1 MELVSDSTESSNGT
15 NWMTE
20 LGVEQAVEIP
30 RPTAGETIF
39 HKMRNLLNSIH
50 VSTGVI
56 QQQLQGFHLEDF
68 GRVADMLD
76 AHSSNLGWYLSQD
89 PKGKKIPTFLGR
101 LSQGLLAQHLLTVTE
116 LNALQANL
124 EQLECLL
131 AAGQGSNRA
140 GGFKDTAKFAV
151 LLDEVI
157 ALHQEE
163 LDRLNIRVVRNYQP
177 VQDGI
182 MEVNAL
188 LPILLHI
195 VRTALNAMRAM
206 PGRSHCLTLQVLAC
220 PDREQFVRI
229 QVADTGVGIPVD
241 LLTQVLSL
249 PSTQPKSG
257 LFLPNLY
264 ASNLAAK
271 ALGGALRIWSE
282 GAQQGTSLTLDL
294 PVIHME
300 GNR

>member
-1 MELVSDSTESSNGT
+1 MKTDLEAVQTVETPRSAEGES
-15 NWMTE
+15 
-20 LGVEQAVEIP
+20 L
-30 RPTAGETIF
+30 F
-39 HKMRNLLNSIH
+39 HKMRNILNSIH

-56 QQQLQGFHLEDF
+56 HQQLRDFHLEDF

-76 AHSSNLGWYLSQD
+76 AHSTNLGWYLSQD
-89 PKGKKIPTFLGR
+89 PKGKKIPNFLGR
-101 LSQGLLAQHLLTVTE
+101 LSQGLVDKHLLTVHE
-116 LNALQANL
+116 LNALQTKL

-131 AAGQGSNRA
+131 ATGQGSSRV

-163 LDRLNIRVVRNYQP
+163 LDRLGVQVVRNYQA

-182 MEVNAL
+182 MDVNAL
-188 LPILLHI
+188 LPILLQI
-195 VRTALNAMRAM
+195 VRTAINAMRDL
-206 PGRSHCLTLQVLAC
+206 PDRSHCLTLHILGC
-220 PDREQFVRI
+220 PDRQQFVRI
-229 QVADTGVGIPVD
+229 QVEDTGVGIPVD
-241 LLTQVLSL
+241 MLTQVVSL
-249 PSTQPKSG
+249 PASQPRPG
-257 LFLPNLY
+257 IFLPNLY
-264 ASNLAAK
+264 ASNMAAK
-271 ALGGALRIWSE
+271 ALGGSLRIWSN